1 MKSILTK
8 LAVAQFVFVL
18 LVGSLLYALLERD
31 FDARLHETFIAQGH
45 SRAVQVSRDVERA
58 RAENAAAPV
67 QPLLLRKIEDRK
79 LAWGYL
85 VSPDGEVLAHTFGGQ
100 FPRSLLAAGNPSGA
114 NWYDLPESAN
124 AHAITV
130 FFQPVAKGKLGTLYV
145 GLDREPLSDSIR
157 RMRIFLFFA
166 IAAGIPFC
174 VAIFTWIAQR
184 LLSPI
189 RTLTKAALELKD
201 DRSGEFKWVAA
212 KSGDE
217 LGVLTN
223 AFNGMWAVVQHR
235 TEWLEERVQART
247 AELSKANAELAVEVV
262 ERQHAEREATL
273 AREAAETADRAKSAF
288 VANMSHELR
297 TPLNG
302 ILGMSEF
309 IEAGKLDPQQ
319 REYFEIIRSSA
330 RSLLADINAIL
341 DFSKIESGKIDLDLV
356 DFDLSA
362 LVYETVKPLTLQAR
376 EHGVELLYNMD
387 PAAPDLVHGDP
398 VRLRQVLA
406 NLVGNA
412 VKFTSKGEILISVA
426 VESSDADSSL
436 LHFSVRDTGIGVSK
450 DKHAFIFEPFQ
461 QADGSMTRRFGGTGL
476 GLSICSRLVRLMGG
490 KIWLESEE
498 GKGSTFHF
506 TLRLGRA
513 SGGSAAVIEGLEKH
527 LAGLSV
533 LVVDANATSRE
544 ILHESLTRAGM
555 HAVVRPDAFT
565 GMDALIRA
573 GAGPN
578 PFHVLITE
586 YDLPGE
592 DGLALVKRVRK
603 TAALSGLP
611 ILLLYTGGES
621 PDPGRCLLLGVGAT
635 LAKPFE
641 ERDLQTAILKVLHQQ
656 SAAKPPERRSASAF
670 PAEAAGLHILL
681 AEDNKVNQLITTKL
695 LGRLGHFVVVAG
707 DGRAALE
714 QYKKQRFDMVL
725 MDLQMPEMDGYASA
739 RAIREYEKNLGRHT
753 PIIALT
759 AHAMDRHRDSCLAAG
774 MEGFVSKPVNVREL
788 EEQISL
794 LMPRPSAPSR

>member
-8 LAVAQFVFVL
+8 LALAQFVFML
-18 LVGSLLYALLERD
+18 LVGSLFYVLLERD
-31 FDARLHETFIAQGH
+31 LDAGLRETFISQGH
-45 SRAVQVSRDVERA
+45 GHAIQVSRDVEFA
-58 RAENAAAPV
+58 LANNASAPV
-67 QPLLLRKIEDRK
+67 QSLLLRRIKARK

-85 VSPDGEVLAHTFGGQ
+85 VSPDGAVLAHTFGGQ
-100 FPRSLLAAGNPSGA
+100 FPRALLSAGNLGGA
-114 NWYDLPESAN
+114 NWYDLPQSAN
-124 AHAITV
+124 AGTITV
-130 FFQPVAKGKLGTLYV
+130 FCQPVARGKFGTLYV
-145 GLDREPLSDSIR
+145 GLDRGPLAVSLR
-157 RMRIFLFFA
+157 RMRILLFFA
-166 IAAGIPFC
+166 MAAGMLLC
-174 VAIFTWIAQR
+174 VFVFTWIERR

-189 RTLTKAALELKD
+189 RTLTKAALALKD
-201 DRSGEFKWVAA
+201 DQSGEFKWVAA
-212 KSGDE
+212 KSADE

-223 AFNGMWAVVQHR
+223 AFNGMWAVIQHR

-247 AELSKANAELAVEVV
+247 SELSKANAELAVEVV

-273 AREAAETADRAKSAF
+273 AREAAEAADRAKSAF

-319 REYFEIIRSSA
+319 REYFEIIRNSA
-330 RSLLADINAIL
+330 RNLLSAINAIL
-341 DFSKIESGKIDLDLV
+341 DFSKIESGKIDLDLI

-362 LVYETVKPLTLQAR
+362 LVHETVKPLTLQAR
-376 EHGVELLYNMD
+376 ENGVELLYNID

-398 VRLRQVLA
+398 VRLRQVLM

-412 VKFTSKGEILISVA
+412 VKFTGKGEILISAV
-426 VESSDADSSL
+426 VESSDADSTL
-436 LHFSVRDTGIGVSK
+436 FHFSVRDTGIGVPK
-450 DKHAFIFEPFQ
+450 DKQTSIFEPFQ

-506 TLRLGRA
+506 TLRLSRA

-544 ILHESLTRAGM
+544 ILYESLTRAGM
-555 HAVVRPDAFT
+555 HTVVRPDAFT

-592 DGLALVKRVRK
+592 DGLALAKRIRK

-621 PDPGRCLLLGVGAT
+621 PDPGRCLMLGVGAT

-656 SAAKPPERRSASAF
+656 SSVKSPERKSVSAF

-707 DGRAALE
+707 DGRAAFE
-714 QYKKQRFDMVL
+714 QFKKQRFDMVL

-739 RAIREYEKNLGRHT
+739 RAIREYEKNLSRHT

-788 EEQISL
+788 EEQINL
-794 LMPRPSAPSR
+794 LMPHPAAPVL